1 MRIKKIAPK
10 ILALLFILTLSG
22 CKTNRIRKNERVGRW
37 VEFDTIEG
45 KIYKSVGRYRNG
57 IGKGTHR
64 QFSDKKLVREEK
76 YKNDIC
82 HTIYYH
88 ENGKIMTEGYTKMVV
103 TEKEIHWFYN
113 GDWKFYD
120 ENGQLLGIRTYEN
133 GNAINE
139 IEIQQ

>member
-45 KIYKSVGRYRNG
+45 KIYKSVGRFRNG

>member
-10 ILALLFILTLSG
+10 IFALLFILTLSG

-88 ENGKIMTEGYTKMVV
+88 ENGKVMTEGYTKMVV

-113 GDWKFYD
+113 GDWKFYN